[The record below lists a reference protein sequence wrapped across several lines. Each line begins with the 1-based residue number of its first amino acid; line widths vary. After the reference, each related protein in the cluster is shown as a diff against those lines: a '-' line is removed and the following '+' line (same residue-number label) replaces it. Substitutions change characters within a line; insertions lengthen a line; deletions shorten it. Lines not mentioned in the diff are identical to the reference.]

1 MNVEI
6 IPSAKRLIKS
16 LRDIGYEFEDAVADI
31 VDNSVEARA
40 TVVNISLVFDGENSY
55 LTISDNGIGLASKEI
70 QEAMR
75 FGSNRKYAEDGDL
88 GRFGL
93 GLKTAS
99 LSQCERLTVSSRQG
113 EERARINSY
122 CWDLNHIEK
131 TNRWEILKIEKDAL
145 KSEVLDSLSDT
156 TGTVITWER
165 LDRLMGYRYP
175 SGEYAKKQSEQMIAT
190 LRSHLGMI
198 FHRFLAGEVNNK
210 RISIFINNERV
221 QAWDPF
227 SRGENH
233 TLKMDEISIPIDFKE
248 GIYNVKLRPYILP
261 PQSMYS
267 STKAHALASGPNKWN
282 KQQGLYIYRANRII
296 QSGGWNGIRTS
307 DEHTKLIRIALFIPH
322 QLEELFQV
330 NVAKKHT
337 TLPRQLKVELAPKV
351 ALIVQKAQEIYR
363 DKFSSQD
370 MNASTS
376 QVAKPILDA
385 RSVKDFQNL
394 FAQRKP
400 SIINRNFEKK
410 TPDFLTAIYEK
421 CDSEERL
428 VLMRIF
434 KKYSHKV

>member
-1 MNVEI
+1 
-6 IPSAKRLIKS
+6 
-16 LRDIGYEFEDAVADI
+16 
-31 VDNSVEARA
+31 
-40 TVVNISLVFDGENSY
+40 
-55 LTISDNGIGLASKEI
+55 
-70 QEAMR
+70 
-75 FGSNRKYAEDGDL
+75 
-88 GRFGL
+88 
-93 GLKTAS
+93 
-99 LSQCERLTVSSRQG
+99 
-113 EERARINSY
+113 
-122 CWDLNHIEK
+122 
-131 TNRWEILKIEKDAL
+131 
-145 KSEVLDSLSDT
+145 
-156 TGTVITWER
+156 
-165 LDRLMGYRYP
+165 MGYRYP

-330 NVAKKHT
+330 KK
-337 TLPRQLKVELAPKV
+337 
-351 ALIVQKAQEIYR
+351 
-363 DKFSSQD
+363 
-370 MNASTS
+370 N
-376 QVAKPILDA
+376 
-385 RSVKDFQNL
+385 
-394 FAQRKP
+394 
-400 SIINRNFEKK
+400 
-410 TPDFLTAIYEK
+410 
-421 CDSEERL
+421 
-428 VLMRIF
+428 
-434 KKYSHKV
+434 

>member
-16 LRDIGYEFEDAVADI
+16 LRDVGYDFEDAVADI
-31 VDNSVEARA
+31 IDNSVEARA

-55 LTISDNGIGLASKEI
+55 LTISDNGVGLSSKEI

-75 FGSNRKYAEDGDL
+75 FGSNRKYADDDDL

-113 EERARINSY
+113 EERARINSF

-145 KSEVLDSLSDT
+145 KSEVLNSLSDT

-175 SGEYAKKQSEQMIAT
+175 SGEYAKKQSEQMIAA
-190 LRSHLGMI
+190 LRSHLGMV
-198 FHRFLAGEVNNK
+198 FHRFLAGEVSNK
-210 RISIFINNERV
+210 RISIFINDERV
-221 QAWDPF
+221 HAWDPF
-227 SRGENH
+227 SRGEIH
-233 TLKMDEISIPIDFKE
+233 TLKLEEISIPIDFKE
-248 GIYNVKLRPYILP
+248 GIYNVKLKPYILP
-261 PQSMYS
+261 PQSQYS
-267 STKAHALASGPNKWN
+267 TSKAHAMASGPNKWN

-337 TLPRQLKVELAPKV
+337 TLPRQLKVELASKV

-363 DKFSSQD
+363 DKFASQD
-370 MNASTS
+370 KQISNF
-376 QVAKPILDA
+376 QVSKLVLDA
-385 RSVKDFQNL
+385 RSPIEFQNL
-394 FAQRKP
+394 FA
-400 SIINRNFEKK
+400 SIKQSVKRSKLDTK
-410 TPDFLTAIYEK
+410 TPDFLMALYQK
-421 CDSEERL
+421 CDPEERL
-428 VLMRIF
+428 ALMRIL
-434 KKYSHKV
+434 KKYSHTV